1 MNHCTVC
8 YPPSCVHPFPLN
20 RVIKVAK
27 EFVGRVSFAVSSKTE
42 MSREMDALGLDSDAD
57 VQVGIYDSLG
67 KYAMTDDFRY
77 A

>member
-1 MNHCTVC
+1 M
-8 YPPSCVHPFPLN
+8 
-20 RVIKVAK
+20 IKVAK

-57 VQVGIYDSLG
+57 VQVGLYDSLG

-77 A
+77 ALSSKLKVHTGQL